1 MSSKQASLVIN
12 HVVGKAER
20 VAAGTALP
28 MVVFG
33 NGYSYRVCKLW
44 QISKDPEE
52 PPRLDVGDWSRRKI
66 NINQANQN
74 IFYCFASLVSFFL
87 FPNHDVCLI
96 DSTRYSQRSEIVE
109 SL

>member
-33 NGYSYRVCKLW
+33 NRYNYRVCKLW

-52 PPRLDVGDWSRRKI
+52 PPRLDVVGDWSRRKI
-66 NINQANQN
+66 IINQANQ
-74 IFYCFASLVSFFL
+74 IYFIVLPPSFLSF
-87 FPNHDVCLI
+87 C
-96 DSTRYSQRSEIVE
+96 SQTMMFV
-109 SL
+109 